1 MALSSE
7 LVGVV
12 AGALAILVGAIL
24 VFGHRFSDK
33 SGKFDEKS
41 QGDELNEIRLA
52 MREDTVIKAIDRMW
66 EFLMKTDLEMKKES
80 KMKNELKNVR
90 NLPYDINRR
99 DLFNK
104 LINELEQSFQESVK
118 VKETWLALR
127 SGYGRLGKILY
138 ACATVLGALGF
149 PLLCLSSQ
157 TLSLLS
163 SEQLVLL
170 WFVVAILG
178 ILFLGLVVYTH
189 RQIASNMTVYQ
200 AKWRQYRIDDVKVGR

>member
-41 QGDELNEIRLA
+41 QSDELNEIRLA

-66 EFLMKTDLEMKKES
+66 RFLMKTDLEMKKEP
-80 KMKNELKNVR
+80 KMNVGD
-90 NLPYDINRR
+90 LLYDINRR

-104 LINELEQSFQESVK
+104 LINELEQSFQDSAK
-118 VKETWLALR
+118 IKETWLALR
-127 SGYGRLGKILY
+127 SEYGRLGKILY

-200 AKWRQYRIDDVKVGR
+200 TKWRQYRIDDVKVGR

>member
-1 MALSSE
+1 MALSPE

-41 QGDELNEIRLA
+41 QSDELNEIRLA
-52 MREDTVIKAIDRMW
+52 MREDTVIKAIDRIW
-66 EFLMKTDLEMKKES
+66 QFLMKTDLEIKKES
-80 KMKNELKNVR
+80 KSARSLNVR
-90 NLPYDINRR
+90 DLPYDINRR

-104 LINELEQSFQESVK
+104 LINELEQSFQDSAK

-163 SEQLVLL
+163 LEQLVLL

-200 AKWRQYRIDDVKVGR
+200 TKWRQYRIDDVKVGR

>member
-7 LVGVV
+7 LVNVV
-12 AGALAILVGAIL
+12 AGALAIVVGAIF

-33 SGKFDEKS
+33 SGKFGEKS
-41 QGDELNEIRLA
+41 QSDELNEIRLA
-52 MREDTVIKAIDRMW
+52 MREDTVIKAIDRVW
-66 EFLMKTDLEMKKES
+66 QFLMKTDLEIKKES
-80 KMKNELKNVR
+80 KNKHSLNVR
-90 NLPYDINRR
+90 DLPYDINRR

-104 LINELEQSFQESVK
+104 LINELEQSFQDGAK
-118 VKETWLALR
+118 VKETYLALR

-138 ACATVLGALGF
+138 ACATVLAALGF

-170 WFVVAILG
+170 WFLVAILG
-178 ILFLGLVVYTH
+178 ILFLGLVVYTY

-200 AKWRQYRIDDVKVGR
+200 AKWKQYRIDDVKVGR

>member
-12 AGALAILVGAIL
+12 AGALTILVGTVF

-41 QGDELNEIRLA
+41 QSDELNEIRMT
-52 MREDTVIKAIDRMW
+52 MREDIVLKAIDRMW
-66 EFLMKTDLEMKKES
+66 QFLMKTDVEMKKGS
-80 KMKNELKNVR
+80 MKVGDL
-90 NLPYDINRR
+90 LYDINRR
-99 DLFNK
+99 ELFNK
-104 LINELEQSFQESVK
+104 LINELEQSFQDSAK
-118 VKETWLALR
+118 VKEAWLALR

-138 ACATVLGALGF
+138 ACATVLGATGF

-163 SEQLVLL
+163 SEQLVLS

-178 ILFLGLVVYTH
+178 ILFVGLFVYTH
-189 RQIASNMTVYQ
+189 RQIASNMSVYQ

>member
-24 VFGHRFSDK
+24 VFGHRLSDK

-41 QGDELNEIRLA
+41 QSDELNEIRLA

-66 EFLMKTDLEMKKES
+66 RFFMKTDLEMKKGS
-80 KMKNELKNVR
+80 KMNVGD
-90 NLPYDINRR
+90 LLYDINRR

-104 LINELEQSFQESVK
+104 LINELEQSFQDSAK

>member
-41 QGDELNEIRLA
+41 QSDELNEIRLA

-66 EFLMKTDLEMKKES
+66 RFLMKTDLEMKKGS
-80 KMKNELKNVR
+80 KMNVGD
-90 NLPYDINRR
+90 LLYDINRR

-104 LINELEQSFQESVK
+104 LINELEQSFQDSAK

-138 ACATVLGALGF
+138 ACATMLGALGF

-200 AKWRQYRIDDVKVGR
+200 TKWRQYRIDDVKVGR

>member
-12 AGALAILVGAIL
+12 GGALGILVGAIF
-24 VFGHRFSDK
+24 VFGQRFSDK
-33 SGKFDEKS
+33 SGKFGEKS
-41 QGDELNEIRLA
+41 QSDELNIICLA

-66 EFLMKTDLEMKKES
+66 RFLMETDLVKKGS
-80 KMKNELKNVR
+80 KKTVGDL
-90 NLPYDINRR
+90 LYDINRR

-104 LINELEQSFQESVK
+104 LINELEQSFQDSAR
-118 VKETWLALR
+118 VKETYLALR

-138 ACATVLGALGF
+138 ACATVLAALGF

-170 WFVVAILG
+170 WFAVVILG
-178 ILFLGLVVYTH
+178 ILFLGLVIYTH
-189 RQIASNMTVYQ
+189 RQIASNMTAYN
-200 AKWRQYRIDDVKVGR
+200 AKWKKYRIDDVKVGR